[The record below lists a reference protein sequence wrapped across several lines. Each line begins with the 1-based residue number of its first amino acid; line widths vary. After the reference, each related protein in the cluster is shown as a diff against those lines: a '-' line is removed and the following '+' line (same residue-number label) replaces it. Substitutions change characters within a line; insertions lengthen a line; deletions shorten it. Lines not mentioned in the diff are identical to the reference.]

1 MIDSLSPIER
11 SRRMSRIRSKGTSP
25 EMMVRRLVHKLGF
38 RFRLHRG
45 DLPGCPDLV
54 FPRLKSVIFVHG
66 CFWHRHPD
74 PKCRLARLPKSRLDF
89 WEPKLTA
96 NRSRDQ
102 RNQSALA
109 ASGWKVLVVWECEL
123 SEKEQ
128 LENKLKLFLEN
139 TCARSNC
146 SPEPEGLESE

>member
-25 EMMVRRLVHKLGF
+25 EMRVRRLVHKLGF
-38 RFRLHRG
+38 RFRLHRR

-74 PKCRLARLPKSRLDF
+74 PKCRLASLPKSRLERVDI
-89 WEPKLTA
+89 
-96 NRSRDQ
+96 
-102 RNQSALA
+102 
-109 ASGWKVLVVWECEL
+109 
-123 SEKEQ
+123 
-128 LENKLKLFLEN
+128 
-139 TCARSNC
+139 
-146 SPEPEGLESE
+146 